1 MKTSPFN
8 FFLLFI
14 FLFVFSCNSNQVT
27 YKGKKF
33 EIDYNRIEHISN
45 GDWIQIDEQKFV
57 HLRSMQEANKTPFSL
72 PTTEILVDS
81 LETGRTFKDQI
92 ISNSI
97 ALHLARYLDVINT
110 NKLSENEDWPK
121 YTLDAIPKMSIMGIL
136 TFSKADSSTFIIKT
150 SKDYPAPIR
159 ILE

>member
-1 MKTSPFN
+1 MKPRSNN
-8 FFLLFI
+8 FLFLFLLPFI
-14 FLFVFSCNSNQVT
+14 FSCNSNQIT

-33 EIDYNRIEHISN
+33 EINYNRLEHISD
-45 GDWIQIDEQKFV
+45 GDWIQIDDQKFV
-57 HLRSMQEANKTPFSL
+57 HLRSIQLANKTPYSL

-81 LETGRTFKDQI
+81 LENGKTFKDQI
-92 ISNSI
+92 NSNSV

-110 NKLSENEDWPK
+110 NRTSKNENWSK
-121 YTLDAIPKMSIMGIL
+121 YTLHAIPKMSVMGIL